1 MRIRRQVTG
10 GRYYRVG
17 ASVGIQQ
24 LDHPFVCDV
33 MAITCNPST
42 SEARQEDPK
51 FKEIKGVGEN
61 TEKGRKKCDFIIWTP
76 IRCSEQ
82 SVVHDIAEVFHINI
96 FCVYSMCRCVSMCLG
111 L

>member
-33 MAITCNPST
+33 LAITCNPST

-61 TEKGRKKCDFIIWTP
+61 TEKGRKNVILLF
-76 IRCSEQ
+76 
-82 SVVHDIAEVFHINI
+82 
-96 FCVYSMCRCVSMCLG
+96 G
-111 L
+111 LQYDVLNNL